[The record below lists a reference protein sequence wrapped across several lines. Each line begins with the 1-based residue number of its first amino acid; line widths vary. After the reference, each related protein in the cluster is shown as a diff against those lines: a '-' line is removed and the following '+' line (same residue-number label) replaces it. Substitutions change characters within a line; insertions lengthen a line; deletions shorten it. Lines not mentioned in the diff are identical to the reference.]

1 MGNLAGRNN
10 RCKFPLAGKHLVV
23 EKRKRK
29 PAWLEQSEQR
39 AVEMADKGGWLCF
52 KPKGDEKRE
61 NISGRVQ
68 QYSRSWEVFLLG

>member
-1 MGNLAGRNN
+1 MWFRRRNLGNLAGRNN

-39 AVEMADKGGWLCF
+39 AVEMADNRA
-52 KPKGDEKRE
+52 KR
-61 NISGRVQ
+61 
-68 QYSRSWEVFLLG
+68 